1 MNVIRWPVRVVSRAW
16 RRRRLVQLMEDL
28 QLWELDG
35 RELLAQ
41 VVELTDPGDDLHRE
55 ASRVLELLDGP

>member
-1 MNVIRWPVRVVSRAW
+1 MNFIRWPVRVVSRAW